1 MEKEIWLSAYW
12 LVMKF
17 ISQTTS
23 FKGRSAD
30 FPSLPIVKILWQ
42 YLTTPTNLP
51 RFTSLLAPS
60 GAEPMAPSSMI
71 RFGSRLHTRIKVT
84 SSSTIRDL
92 LLINPFV
99 FTFSCIVFLRADNR
113 STMQNDLRY

>member
-30 FPSLPIVKILWQ
+30 FPSLIVKILWQ

-51 RFTSLLAPS
+51 RFASLLAPS

-99 FTFSCIVFLRADNR
+99 FTFSCIVFLRADDR